1 MAETETFRLN
11 IGVLRSQM
19 SLQIHTHQASRLW
32 HGRRPVE
39 GKPGILG
46 LNGFLSIT
54 NRINI
59 GSRQD
64 DPYSDWWM
72 IKIEQKIDQVNAHL
86 KEIRD
91 EIEQVFVSVPASFT
105 LGENLNV
112 QPATLPVFAGSH
124 LGYLAIYVLAQYDEI
139 VRKAMLAHHI
149 ALIDRNG
156 FDYWIN
162 HGDHQLRSLFAL
174 AQQYRYSG
182 TTRKDFIEGNAVAK
196 TALEKFGTVP
206 ADILNGSRRSRFSPP
221 LRTGIEGDDAGEDL
235 TDIQDN
241 NVSLELIA
249 PVQPGFDKR
258 VVGEGE
264 AGQEKSGALDE

>member
-1 MAETETFRLN
+1 MAETEVLRLN

-86 KEIRD
+86 KEIRE

-149 ALIDRNG
+149 ALIDRHG

-182 TTRKDFIEGNAVAK
+182 ATRKDFIEGNAVAK
-196 TALEKFGTVP
+196 AALEKFGAVP
-206 ADILNGSRRSRFSPP
+206 ADILDGSRRSRFSPP
-221 LRTGIEGDDAGEDL
+221 LRSGIEDVEGEDL
-235 TDIQDN
+235 TDIEDN
-241 NVSLELIA
+241 NVSLKLIA
-249 PVQPGFDKR
+249 PVQPALDKTMI
-258 VVGEGE
+258 GEGW
-264 AGQEKSGALDE
+264 AGQEKSEALDE